1 MCAGDDHNCPQFEQH
16 RQKLL
21 DDLDDERRSFLKS
34 AFVASGGAAAAW
46 AVSGTLATP
55 ASAQSR
61 PGRPTYHYLPATADT
76 VHWGYF
82 SKLLKPQL
90 EVDSGDYVTIEAL
103 THHANDDAERMVK
116 GDPGAESVFLWTKD
130 KKGVNRRGAGPIDGK
145 LLGRGA
151 GEGFGVHICTGPVA
165 IRGAEPGDILE
176 VRIIDVKPRPCANPA
191 HAGKSFG
198 SNAAAWWG
206 FHYKELITDPKP
218 REVVTIYEI
227 DATGQRNWAKA
238 VYNFQWTPQT
248 DPSGVVHKTID
259 YPSVPIDHGTIQE
272 NHGILKNVRIPIRP
286 HFGVIGLAPK
296 EADIV
301 DSIPPSYTG
310 GNIDNWRIGKEA
322 TMYYPVAVA
331 GALFSAGD
339 PHASQGDSELCGTAI
354 ECSLTGTFQLIL
366 HKQAALKG
374 TPLESLTY
382 PLLETRTAFLVHG
395 FSFPNYLADLG
406 ANAQS
411 EIYQKSSIDL
421 ALRDAFRKMRHFLMT
436 TQRLSED
443 EAVSLMSVGVDFGV
457 TQVVDGNWG
466 IHAIIRKNLF
476 AARES

>member
-1 MCAGDDHNCPQFEQH
+1 MDDHHHPSSPQVGSQA
-16 RQKLL
+16 LPA
-21 DDLDDERRSFLKS
+21 DPARRRFLQ
-34 AFVASGGAAAAW
+34 
-46 AVSGTLATP
+46 GTLASTVALGSLGA
-55 ASAQSR
+55 ASLAQAQTELQRS
-61 PGRPTYHYLPATADT
+61 TINHYHIPATDQT

-82 SKLLKPQL
+82 SKSLTPLV
-90 EVDSGDYVTIEAL
+90 EVESGDFVTMETV
-103 THHANDDAERMVK
+103 THHAYDDYERMIK
-116 GDPGAESVFLWTKD
+116 GDPGVESIYYWDHTR
-130 KKGVNRRGAGPIDGK
+130 KGVNRRGAGPVDAS
-145 LLGRGA
+145 LFGRGA
-151 GEGFGVHICTGPVA
+151 GEGLGVHICTGPVA
-165 IRGAEPGDILE
+165 VKGAEPGDILE
-176 VRIIDVKPRPCANPA
+176 VRILDVQPRPCANPA
-191 HAGKSFG
+191 YKGKSFG

-206 FHYKELITDPKP
+206 FQYNDMLEEPKP
-218 REVVTIYEI
+218 REVITIYEV
-227 DATGQRNWAKA
+227 DATGERDWAKA
-238 VYNFQWTPQT
+238 LYNFRWMPQT
-248 DPSGVVHKTID
+248 DPFGVVHKTID
-259 YPSVPIDHGTIQE
+259 YPGVPVDHSKVQE
-272 NHGILKNVRIPIRP
+272 NWGVLKHVRIPTRP
-286 HFGVIGLAPK
+286 HFGVMSVAPK

-466 IHAIIRKNLF
+466 IHAFVKKSLF
-476 AARES
+476 VGGES